1 MALGAEVHMRQ
12 RVAEFIAQH
21 DLLRA
26 GASAV
31 VGVSGGADSVALL
44 HMLTA
49 LVPSMGFTVCA
60 AHFNHGIRGA
70 AADADEAFVR
80 RLCAR
85 LGVPLFCGR
94 ADVPSLAERR
104 GQTLEQAAREA
115 RYAFLEEARVHFGA
129 DVIAVAHHM
138 DDQAETLLLHL
149 ARGAGLAG
157 LVGMK
162 ARRGRVIRPL
172 LPLRRSEIEAY
183 LSQEGLSFCTDETNL
198 LRDSTRNRIR
208 LDVLPYLAEHVNPA
222 IVPALCAA
230 SELLAQDEAYLCE
243 AAGQRL
249 LSVQRG
255 ENAYDRAALAALPPA
270 LLGRAVRM
278 ALAAAGAEKDIER
291 THVEQVIALLQG
303 RTGARLHLPGV
314 DVWVDYALL
323 CVGRLPEEAS
333 EPFEVPLVRAGETRT
348 EKGVFLAEE
357 VPPERFVRDP
367 FIACFDLAKLPAEGL
382 SVRSRRPG
390 DRFFPLNAPGRR
402 KLKEFFI
409 DKKVP
414 RAEREVPLIACGQEI
429 LFVPGFS
436 VADTVKVDEK
446 TARILRVTYIPR
458 TDAE

>member
-1 MALGAEVHMRQ
+1 MTLGAEVHMRQ
-12 RVAEFIAQH
+12 RVADFIAQH

-49 LVPSMGFTVCA
+49 LAPSMGFTVCA

-70 AADADEAFVR
+70 AADADEAFVQ

-85 LGVPLFCGR
+85 LGVPLFCGQ
-94 ADVPSLAERR
+94 ADVPSLAESR

-243 AAGQRL
+243 AAGQGL
-249 LSVQRG
+249 LAVQRG

-303 RTGARLHLPGV
+303 RTGARLYLPGV

-323 CVGRLPEEAS
+323 CVGRLPEEAP
-333 EPFEVPLVRAGETRT
+333 EPFEVPLVRAGETCT
-348 EKGVFLAEE
+348 EKGVFLAEK

-367 FIACFDLAKLPAEGL
+367 FIACFDLDKLPAEGL

-409 DKKVP
+409 DRKVP

-436 VADTVKVDEK
+436 VADTVKVDAK